1 MALTR
6 LTVISII
13 STISLLSAS
22 LGLTPPEP
30 PTVAAD
36 NPTQQR
42 VAIADV
48 EAAQTLGGELTLTEC
63 VFGTLGVSVGSLHAG
78 ALVLVVG
85 GPVALGGGLIV
96 AGVIVAGVM
105 AAC

>member
-6 LTVISII
+6 LTII

-36 NPTQQR
+36 NPAQQG

-48 EAAQTLGGELTLTEC
+48 EASQTLGGEFTVTEC
-63 VFGTLGVSVGSLHAG
+63 VFGTLGTSVGSLHAG
-78 ALVLVVG
+78 ALVLALG
-85 GPVALGGGLIV
+85 GPVTWGAGLIV
-96 AGVIVAGVM
+96 AGVIVGGVM